1 MALGVLNNISAIS
14 AQNNLSNTQASLSK
28 TLQQLSS
35 GSRINSGADDA
46 AGLSLA
52 NGLQASS
59 TALTQSAANASEGVD
74 FLQVADGAL
83 SQVTSLL
90 NRAITLATEA
100 GNGTL
105 NSSQTAAANS
115 EYQKILTE
123 VNTINNTTEYNG
135 INTFETQSTASVG
148 GASDVISTG
157 SSTNGVLTLSYTDST
172 GTAQS
177 ATFASAGSIGA
188 GSANVTVLKA
198 GATVN
203 DLATAINNKMGS
215 SVASVQN
222 NQLILTGGDKLAG
235 TLTETNAIN
244 TTNAGTANAV
254 GTVSVG
260 NPSDTFISPTVFG
273 GTVAAALT
281 SGTLAT
287 LQGAGG
293 ANSNTDLFGTT
304 FAVGDYVMT
313 TTDKTGATQY
323 IDLGSASSN
332 SALVAATAAYV
343 TATGDT
349 SGSAITGSG
358 ALSGAGVAGV
368 VANKDSFGNSEVVAN
383 KVFTIGTQTIVSG
396 KQEALSVQVGNG
408 AAAQISFAAGGKL
421 DDLVAAINT
430 AAGSN
435 VASVQG
441 NSMVLTGA
449 TLTGAITESEAA
461 NGSASN
467 RAAVSIFTSD
477 GTIATSYNNTAAD
490 QVKAD
495 SSALGLSNSSLATAA
510 GSQSALTTIN
520 IAITEVAAD
529 RGTLGANINTLT
541 AVENVMSTQSTNTL
555 SAENDVTATDYG
567 TATSKMSQEQI
578 LMQTGIAALSQ
589 ANQTQQL
596 ITKLLQ

>member
-1 MALGVLNNISAIS
+1 MALGVLNNISAIN
-14 AQNNLSNTQASLSK
+14 AQNNLTNTQNSLSK

-59 TALTQSAANASEGVD
+59 TALTQSAENASEGVD

-123 VNTINNTTEYNG
+123 VNTINNNTEYNG
-135 INTFETQSTASVG
+135 INTFETQSSASVG
-148 GASDVISTG
+148 SAQNVISTAG
-157 SSTNGVLTLSYTDST
+157 STGDELTLNWKDST
-172 GTAQS
+172 GAAQTT
-177 ATFASAGSIGA
+177 TFATTGA
-188 GSANVTVLKA
+188 GASSPSVTLSA
-198 GATVN
+198 GATVS
-203 DLATAINNKMGS
+203 DLATAINNKVGQS
-215 SVASVQN
+215 IASVQN
-222 NQLILTGGDKLAG
+222 NQLILSGGATLSG
-235 TLTETNAIN
+235 SLTEDNTIS
-244 TTNAGTANAV
+244 TTNAGTSNAV
-254 GTVSVG
+254 STVGVG
-260 NPSDTFISPTVFG
+260 SPSDTFASTASNTYYGGTIAKDNGGGTAVGFG
-273 GTVAAALT
+273 GSGGLTAAGDYILTSTSTSGAAVKIDLGQTPALT
-281 SGTLAT
+281 SGS
-287 LQGAGG
+287 G
-293 ANSNTDLFGTT
+293 
-304 FAVGDYVMT
+304 
-313 TTDKTGATQY
+313 
-323 IDLGSASSN
+323 
-332 SALVAATAAYV
+332 YV
-343 TATGDT
+343 TL
-349 SGSAITGSG
+349 TGSG
-358 ALSGAGVAGV
+358 DTAVISNVASATVATAGAVGTDSYGNAEASTQNIITLGDGTKIGSGETAQLA
-368 VANKDSFGNSEVVAN
+368 
-383 KVFTIGTQTIVSG
+383 
-396 KQEALSVQVGNG
+396 VQVGNG
-408 AAAQISFAAGGKL
+408 AAAKVTGSFTTL
-421 DDLVAAINT
+421 DTVVAAINAT
-430 AAGSN
+430 AGKD
-435 VASVQG
+435 VASIQG

-449 TLTGAITESEAA
+449 TLVGPLTETATVNSAA
-461 NGSASN
+461 TN
-467 RAAVSIFTSD
+467 AAPVSIFTSD
-477 GTIATSYNNTAAD
+477 GTIATLYNNQATD

-495 SSALGLSNSSLATAA
+495 TSALGLANSSLATAA

-529 RGTLGANINTLT
+529 RGTVGANINTLT